1 MDLQQTEDDQ
11 SFADLAIAYQEHFF
25 NQDRI
30 HYPPI
35 LHELAGR
42 SAKEFDILSQYF
54 RQQGITSGSNDRE
67 IGPAS
72 GRPPEPIWF
81 GQKPHILHAMR
92 SWILDASHA
101 RDRPEME
108 QPTPKW
114 RRLGLI
120 ASHNIP
126 HHFSGIV

>member
-42 SAKEFDILSQYF
+42 SAK
-54 RQQGITSGSNDRE
+54 GIRH
-67 IGPAS
+67 P
-72 GRPPEPIWF
+72 
-81 GQKPHILHAMR
+81 
-92 SWILDASHA
+92 
-101 RDRPEME
+101 
-108 QPTPKW
+108 QPV
-114 RRLGLI
+114 
-120 ASHNIP
+120 
-126 HHFSGIV
+126 F